1 MTYNPNERAE
11 CYDHGVRIGRVVS
24 MTLAAMDCEFGP
36 ADRDEILLLTEVIT
50 ESMWD
55 RLDVSETHYD
65 EVERGIR
72 FGCDAYADIKARRVA
87 A

>member
-1 MTYNPNERAE
+1 MTTDRNE
-11 CYDHGVRIGRVVS
+11 CHDHGVRIGEVLA
-24 MTLAAMDCEFGP
+24 MTLAAVEASLGKP
-36 ADRDEILLLTEVIT
+36 DRDEVLLLAEAIT
-50 ESMWD
+50 ESLWH

-72 FGCDAYADIKARRVA
+72 FGCDAYADLKSERVA